1 MVLIT
6 ERNCKKRDKRV
17 ANNGFRTAQE
27 IITTVGEVE
36 KGKGKEQEIRI
47 VNQKLNM
54 GDSDTGYRLVCLA
67 LRISIL

>member
-27 IITTVGEVE
+27 IITTVGKVE

-47 VNQKLNM
+47 VN
-54 GDSDTGYRLVCLA
+54 
-67 LRISIL
+67 

>member
-6 ERNCKKRDKRV
+6 ERNCKKRREKRV

-27 IITTVGEVE
+27 IITTVGKVE

-47 VNQKLNM
+47 GN
-54 GDSDTGYRLVCLA
+54 
-67 LRISIL
+67 